1 MNTQPKGSSSHSF
14 VGRLVLVAAFAGI
27 AAALSG
33 CCYGWAGCYGGGGG
47 GGWHGGGHGGGH
59 CH

>member
-1 MNTQPKGSSSHSF
+1 MNVQPQGTLPRSVVRNIF
-14 VGRLVLVAAFAGI
+14 LVATLTGI

-33 CCYGWAGCYGGGGG
+33 CCYGWGGNWGGGCGE
-47 GGWHGGGHGGGH
+47 WHGGGHWH